1 MSSVFKETH
10 RTARRGDATSRG
22 FPVSSAS
29 VYLVCQRSAYQA
41 ETEHTLCQQRESA
54 QKGTE
59 LVGRARNA
67 SASDQTNRTPDH
79 VERRSH
85 PIDAF
90 ENGGPAFPLVQL
102 GRLSFHLDR
111 LHEDLELTVDV
122 VAGNLAVQSTKDR
135 LALFMM
141 SS

>member
-1 MSSVFKETH
+1 MQHHAVSPSVAPKYT
-10 RTARRGDATSRG
+10 
-22 FPVSSAS
+22 SSAGA
-29 VYLVCQRSAYQA
+29 LL
-41 ETEHTLCQQRESA
+41 TK

-59 LVGRARNA
+59 LVGKARNA

-90 ENGGPAFPLVQL
+90 EDGGPALPFVQL